1 MKISMTRADLVV
13 ALSALQSFAAGFE
26 ETTSSSVFD
35 EILDAKIEDILEK
48 KIVNDGIGVI
58 TYTEEGIEVEVSP
71 EGLAKVYEAYDM
83 GALGRLAGSVA
94 MTLKMAKAY
103 KKATDKRLN
112 KLAEDNPAV
121 KVKR

>member
-13 ALSALQSFAAGFE
+13 ALSALQSFAAGCE
-26 ETTSSSVFD
+26 ETTSSGVFD
-35 EILDAKIEDILEK
+35 EILNAKTEDILEE

-58 TYTEEGIEVEVSP
+58 TYTKEGIEVEVSP

-83 GALGRLAGSVA
+83 GALGRLVGSVA
-94 MTLKMAKAY
+94 MTLKIAKAY

-112 KLAEDNPAV
+112 ELTEDNPV
-121 KVKR
+121 GKVKH